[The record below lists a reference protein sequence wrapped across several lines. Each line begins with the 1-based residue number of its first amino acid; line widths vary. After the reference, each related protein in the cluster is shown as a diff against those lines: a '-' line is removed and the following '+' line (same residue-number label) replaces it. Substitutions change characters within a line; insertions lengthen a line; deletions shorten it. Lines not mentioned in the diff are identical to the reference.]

1 MGNVKRNFLTN
12 VVLNISIFRIVYLCT
27 LFLCSFCYVE
37 VFANAV
43 KYPLMIWGFLL
54 IYFYYIRPKRYF
66 DVMYA
71 RWLVG
76 FIAVSILTAVIH
88 IVDNFGQNLSLLA
101 HVIICFFVLYGM
113 HTERNKRRKMREL
126 YFVATTILIATTVA
140 MLVCFAT
147 LPLGERKIDFLE
159 SSYKLVIYENRLT
172 GIFTNPNLLAFY
184 SVVAVFCSHIL
195 SKDKLYTE
203 CGIKKKLPK
212 WFLII
217 CVIINILAMFLSDSN
232 GSLLLLSCYTI
243 GNLIYRL
250 FSGDKTLNIK
260 GFILRCFAVVL
271 ILTLITSVLFGLRWC
286 SNKTVSAIMSANN
299 QNEIIDVTPNQDTPA
314 HTKDKP
320 QDKIQDK
327 INIVTFA
334 HENDNLDSGR
344 LALLQKAV
352 VIFYNY
358 PFFGVGKENIV
369 LYGERLLETGLK
381 YSDLHNGYL
390 TILVSNG
397 LIGFALFLGFAIS
410 LGRHCVKS
418 LFLEKKNL
426 RKSPFPCL
434 FAFIFAY
441 CIYAVLEKTIL
452 LEQTYMVVFFWYVLG
467 YASCYMQKYNHIDD
481 KFDVRSL
488 FIKEDNSQKPSYEY
502 DVDIIDL
509 PTMTDEEKAE
519 NESQQIKQ

>member
-1 MGNVKRNFLTN
+1 MGNIKRNFMTN

-37 VFANAV
+37 VFANSI
-43 KYPLMIWGFLL
+43 KYPLMLWGFLI
-54 IYFYYIRPKRYF
+54 IYFYYVRPKRYF
-66 DVMYA
+66 NVLYA

-76 FIAVSILTAVIH
+76 FLAVSLLTAIIH
-88 IVDNFGQNLSLLA
+88 VTDNFGANLSLIA
-101 HVIICFFVLYGM
+101 HIVICFFVLYGM

-126 YFVATTILIATTVA
+126 YFISTIILIATTAV

-147 LPLGERKIDFLE
+147 LPLGATKINFLE
-159 SSYKLVIYENRLT
+159 SSYKMVIYENRFT
-172 GIFTNPNLLAFY
+172 GIFTNPNLLGFY

-195 SKDKLYTE
+195 SKDNLYKE
-203 CGIKKKLPK
+203 CGIEKRLPK
-212 WFLII
+212 WFLI
-217 CVIINILAMFLSDSN
+217 VTVAINVLGMFLSDSN
-232 GSLLLLSCYTI
+232 GSLLLLSCYVT

-250 FSGDKTLNIK
+250 FNGEQKLNIK
-260 GFILRCFAVVL
+260 GFFLRCCAVVL
-271 ILTLITSVLFGLRWC
+271 ALAIMLGVLLGLRWC
-286 SNKTVSAIMSANN
+286 SNKAVSAIMSANN
-299 QNEIIDVTPNQDTPA
+299 QKEVIEVIPD
-314 HTKDKP
+314 KDKP
-320 QDKIQDK
+320 VASKDKIKDQM
-327 INIVTFA
+327 NIVTFA

-358 PFFGVGKENIV
+358 PFLGVGKENIV

-397 LIGFALFLGFAIS
+397 LVGFALFVGFAIS

-426 RKSPFPCL
+426 KKSPFPCL

-441 CIYAVLEKTIL
+441 CIYAALEKTVL

-467 YASCYMQKYNHIDD
+467 YASCYMQKYNHIND
-481 KFDVRSL
+481 KFDVRAIFTKANKL
-488 FIKEDNSQKPSYEY
+488 KEFSDKYDNI
-502 DVDIIDL
+502 DVIDL
-509 PTMTDEEKAE
+509 PTEEEIAE
-519 NESQQIKQ
+519 LEDTRVTHIR